1 MKIHRI
7 RLAGYRGVSA
17 REVEFADTGVTVV
30 QGPNEIG
37 KSSLAEA
44 IDVLL
49 EFYDDSKSSAVR
61 AIKPAH
67 ADVGTEI
74 ELDLTAGPYRL
85 TYAKRFHRERST
97 TLTVHEP
104 VREQLTGREAH
115 DRVREILA
123 ETVDLALWR
132 ALRFTQG
139 QAVGQ
144 PNLAD
149 TNALAAAL
157 DVAAGGASGGDREQT
172 VLERAEAEFSR
183 YFTPNKGEPNAWFK
197 GLQAEFESAEIAL
210 REAQAALTAVEH
222 DVERCASLT
231 RELAAL
237 QPEHQQHTQR
247 LAELEQRWV
256 EVQRQAD
263 HVARCQE
270 QAERL
275 QEHLDRAT
283 HARSERQRL
292 VEAVAAAADR
302 AQQLAAQ
309 RDAAAPELQA
319 AQDAEQAAITHLAHT
334 REQLTAARA
343 TLRQAQEAVARSRDA
358 FSLELLEERWARV
371 LEAREQSQAARAVL
385 DSSTINDDAVA
396 AIETAALAA
405 AQAQAGLDQEQPR
418 IKLRSSAD
426 TTVEID
432 GAPVGLTAAQA
443 LELQVSETTRLTIGE
458 VEATIT
464 PGHGLVAVQEAA
476 AAAQHTLAELCER
489 YGVRDLADARSALR
503 RVDDAARAMQQA
515 ERLLRDNVRDLT
527 PDELEHKVLR
537 LREQVSALSDTSV
550 DVDAAKRASD
560 EAERAVQTLEEA
572 LEQAQADLR
581 GATDKGNALHQAH
594 TALTVRAEDAAA
606 DHVQLVDQLSTTQ
619 ALQSDQELDEAV
631 AAATAQSLAAH
642 DTLIAA
648 QRQLDTTDSAS
659 VEAAVEN
666 ARAGVEK
673 HAKELRERED
683 ELTNLQGRL
692 SALGE
697 VGLHDRLVAAR
708 TRHER
713 AEREWQRASRGG
725 AAARMLRNTLQRH
738 REQARQAY
746 RAPLR
751 DKLESL
757 GRIVFGPDFAVEL
770 DDELRIVQRTLGG
783 VSLDVAQ
790 LSTGAQEQLAVLS
803 RLAVAAITASDGGV
817 PVLLD
822 DALGWS
828 DPARLESMGAAFHV
842 AARDS
847 QVIVLTCTPERYRH
861 IGSAHTIT
869 LSP

>member
-1 MKIHRI
+1 VKIHRI
-7 RLAGYRGVSA
+7 RLAGYRGVPA

-49 EFYDDSKSSAVR
+49 EFYDDSKSAAVR
-61 AIKPAH
+61 AIKPAN

-85 TYAKRFHRERST
+85 TYAKRFNRERST

-104 VREQLTGREAH
+104 VRQQLTGREAH
-115 DRVREILA
+115 DRVRAILA

-144 PNLAD
+144 PDLAD

-172 VLERAEAEFSR
+172 VLERAEAEFAR
-183 YFTPNKGEPNAWFK
+183 YFTPTGLPNAWFK
-197 GLQAEFESAEIAL
+197 GLQAEFESAQTAL

-222 DVERCASLT
+222 DVERCASLA

-247 LAELEQRWV
+247 LAELEQRWTQ
-256 EVQRQAD
+256 VQRQAE

-275 QEHLDRAT
+275 QETLDRAT

-319 AQDAEQAAITHLAHT
+319 AQDAEQAATTHLAHT
-334 REQLTAARA
+334 REQLTTART

-371 LEAREQSQAARAVL
+371 VEAREQAQAARAVL
-385 DSSTINDDAVA
+385 DATTITEDAVV
-396 AIETAALAA
+396 AIEQAALAA

-418 IKLRSSAD
+418 IKLRSTAD

-432 GAPVGLTAAQA
+432 GAPVGLTATQA

-476 AAAQHTLAELCER
+476 AAAQHTLTERCER
-489 YGVRDLADARSALR
+489 YGVKDLADARAALR
-503 RVDDAARAMQQA
+503 RRDDAARAEEHA

-537 LREQVSALSDTSV
+537 LREQVSAIGDTSV

-560 EAERAVQTLEEA
+560 EAERAMQTREEELEEA
-572 LEQAQADLR
+572 QAALR
-581 GATDKGNALHQAH
+581 GVTDQRNALHQAH
-594 TALTVRAEDAAA
+594 TTLKVRAEDAAA
-606 DHVQLVDQLSTTQ
+606 EHAQLVDQLSTTR
-619 ALQSDQELDEAV
+619 ALQADQQLDETV
-631 AAATAQSLAAH
+631 STATAESLAAH
-642 DTLIAA
+642 DTLSTA
-648 QRQLDTTDSAS
+648 QQQLATTDSAS

-666 ARAGVEK
+666 ARAKVEK

-697 VGLHDRLVAAR
+697 VGLQDRLVAAR

-713 AEREWQRASRGG
+713 AEREWQRASRG
-725 AAARMLRNTLQRH
+725 AAAAQMLRNTLQRH

-757 GRIVFGPDFAVEL
+757 GRIVFGADFSVEL
-770 DDELRIVQRTLGG
+770 NDELRIVQRTLNG
-783 VSLDVAQ
+783 VSLDVDQ

-828 DPARLESMGAAFHV
+828 DPARLERMGAAFHV